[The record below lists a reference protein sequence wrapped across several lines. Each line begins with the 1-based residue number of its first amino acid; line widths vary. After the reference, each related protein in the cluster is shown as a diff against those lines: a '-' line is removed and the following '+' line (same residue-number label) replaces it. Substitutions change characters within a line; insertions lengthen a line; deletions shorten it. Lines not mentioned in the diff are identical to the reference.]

1 MLNRFKKELAFLFNG
16 VECPNNLQ
24 SLTDSEVCYDY
35 DYKRITIDYL
45 RAPTDKRCGQPDDT
59 SGKPDTSSKSVTRGK
74 CIYTFRR
81 RFICAIDLQ
90 RYGPA

>member
-16 VECPNNLQ
+16 VECPKYSQ

-45 RAPTDKRCGQPDDT
+45 RAPTDKRCGQPDDVGKT
-59 SGKPDTSSKSVTRGK
+59 DGSGKLVTRGK
-74 CIYTFRR
+74 WIYTFRQ
-81 RFICAIDLQ
+81 RFISAIDLQ
-90 RYGPA
+90 RDGPA